1 MKKMNLPVL
10 EEMGDI
16 APALDSLLQIQANY
30 ARSVPG
36 VTRAM
41 RDVARKAVAV
51 EIQRYVE
58 GCIQFKE
65 REPSLFERVF
75 GPSVPGL

>member
-16 APALDSLLQIQANY
+16 APALESLLQIQANY

-36 VTRAM
+36 VSRAH
-41 RDVARKAVAV
+41 RDVARKALAV

-58 GCIQFKE
+58 GCVKFRDE
-65 REPSLFERVF
+65 ESGLLERVF
-75 GPSVPGL
+75 GRNVA